1 MTRYTFGSSSYSRA
15 RLPANDDAAATS
27 TVADAH
33 DPRHLLPAQQIAL
46 LTLRKGELAQA
57 CISALRAGGAPS
69 PSELDYI
76 ALSRASLC
84 IRQSNN
90 RRALTPIGKYRAD
103 ELARAIAATSDIHVC
118 VYGRTPGAWHVR
130 CSCGFFAS
138 NAAAIRDP
146 LTKVMAQA
154 THHLRHVG
162 KLPPAEARDAA
173 KREIFACAAD
183 GLAGAPNA

>member
-1 MTRYTFGSSSYSRA
+1 M
-15 RLPANDDAAATS
+15 
-27 TVADAH
+27 TVADPS
-33 DPRHLLPAQQIAL
+33 DPRHLPPAQQIAL

-76 ALSRASLC
+76 ALSRASLAM
-84 IRQSNN
+84 RFPNN

-103 ELARAIAATSDIHVC
+103 DLARAIASTTDIHIC
-118 VYGRTPGAWHVR
+118 AYGGTAQAWHVR

-138 NAAAIRDP
+138 SAKAIRDP
-146 LTKVMAQA
+146 LSKVMAKA

-162 KLPPAEARDAA
+162 KLPPAAEARSGAL
-173 KREIFACAAD
+173 REILACPAVDDRFGPALE
-183 GLAGAPNA
+183 GSQ